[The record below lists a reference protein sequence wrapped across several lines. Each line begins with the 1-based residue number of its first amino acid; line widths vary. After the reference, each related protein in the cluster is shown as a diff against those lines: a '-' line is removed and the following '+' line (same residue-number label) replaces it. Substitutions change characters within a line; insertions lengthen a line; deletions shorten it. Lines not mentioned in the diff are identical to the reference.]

1 MANRFSHFLQ
11 LNSPTLSTVD
21 VPLLVFFFFFFYISC
36 CASSFVPISVR
47 FGITRKIN
55 YGLTGW
61 KDTITRLNVQT
72 VNRIQQIDEERTKK
86 IRLQVWWTLVCVV
99 GYLYLHPR
107 CGL

>member
-21 VPLLVFFFFFFYISC
+21 VPLLVFFYISC

-47 FGITRKIN
+47 FGITREIN

-72 VNRIQQIDEERTKK
+72 VNRIQQIDEKRTKK
-86 IRLQVWWTLVCVV
+86 MRVQVWWKLEHSCVV
-99 GYLYLHPR
+99 GYLHPR